1 MRFLVIKPTE
11 IIMSS
16 QATATADPTLA
27 TIDAPDTPVKAAS
40 TNGQATTPQLRP
52 REKHS
57 QPYFEQVLSLSTK
70 QAHRVME
77 RSFRALSGSLF
88 RCEVILRII
97 GQEEKIDE
105 LEAYIKTTLEAAEK
119 DIADELE
126 RAEAVCEQNGV
137 TTPATYTLVR
147 DFTIQ
152 IKSPLIARYARVVV
166 QLDRLCQMLDMLW
179 LNDLITSKERAH
191 TTFAWQQRIVK
202 AAWTIVRV
210 ERKARAE
217 AHAKGHGE
225 TVEQHA
231 PQSDH
236 DEDLSLLRE
245 DIGNETLE
253 ETVE

>member
-1 MRFLVIKPTE
+1 
-11 IIMSS
+11 MSS
-16 QATATADPTLA
+16 QATAAVDEILA
-27 TIDAPDTPVKAAS
+27 TTGAPEAPAKADSAKREAA
-40 TNGQATTPQLRP
+40 ATQPRP

-57 QPYFEQVLSLSTK
+57 QPYFEQVLLLSTK

-77 RSFRALSGSLF
+77 RSFKALSGSLF

-105 LEAYIKTTLEAAEK
+105 LETYIKTTLEAAEK

-137 TTPATYTLVR
+137 NTPATYTMVR
-147 DFTIQ
+147 NFTIQ

-166 QLDRLCQMLDMLW
+166 QLDRLIQMLDMLW
-179 LNDLITSKERAH
+179 LNDLITSKERTN

-202 AAWTIVRV
+202 AAWAIVRV

-225 TVEQHA
+225 TVEQEA
-231 PQSDH
+231 PQADH
-236 DEDLSLLRE
+236 DEDMSLLRE
-245 DIGNETLE
+245 DIVDG
-253 ETVE
+253 TVEEAAE